1 VWACCIG
8 VSDRGL
14 RAVMDLAVG
23 EDRCAI
29 WPCEDDKTLSERVRE
44 KTSCGEHTTV
54 RLCRFLVLQLWIK
67 TEQAVD
73 WGKVSLG
80 GKTVTKDG
88 GASV

>member
-1 VWACCIG
+1 MLYQTEG
-8 VSDRGL
+8 Y
-14 RAVMDLAVG
+14 AVMMDLAVG

-29 WPCEDDKTLSERVRE
+29 WPCEDETLCESVCTRRQAVGSSAVRI
-44 KTSCGEHTTV
+44 C
-54 RLCRFLVLQLWIK
+54 CFLVLRLWIK
-67 TEQAVD
+67 IEQTVD